1 MAPSGRPKWIH
12 TLEDAVA
19 HYRAVPPAELPA
31 DEQLEEATRVFGR
44 EIADGADLCALMKEQ
59 KFQEISMGQPQGGFF
74 QVYPHFRQSDLE
86 RLFAAIR
93 QLRDGHRPARTM
105 GDSEEEPLELDGD
118 LEKRE
123 RFSAAR
129 PPPPSD
135 EREGGRLEAWV
146 VRAFAR
152 GSAVVNTLAEGA
164 SGCFLL
170 RRGFRL
176 NGEAVGRAALDAGAR
191 VRFVSFARSATGG
204 RFVADIV
211 EYAPMQIHRYA
222 RLLRGVGEAAGRLF
236 VDELGALADLPA
248 GDSNVPP
255 GVQFV
260 GGLRFAF
267 GWTRAGV
274 RCSVGLGGFLNYTME
289 DVVFGGCPWPLTGGR
304 GGVEWQ
310 HRFAGGERPNFKPF
324 CDRPFVRVL
333 CRCVEALE
341 GRPADECL
349 QIVGSMQRVRLW
361 GESSGERAA
370 FGSAASSGAGGY
382 TRGHF
387 YDVYVLSSRLDEWIF
402 ELRGRP
408 ARREVPGPRAV
419 AYLDRLEAAYRH
431 APAHYSR
438 TYVPPDQPPPPMRI
452 LEIIEDPLP
461 ASDDE
466 AD

>member
-19 HYRAVPPAELPA
+19 HYRHVPPAELPS
-31 DEQLEEATRVFGR
+31 DEQLEARFSLVQCNFLQPNEGKHLLEASPDEASRVFGR
-44 EIADGADLCALMKEQ
+44 EIAEAADLCALMKEQ
-59 KFQEISMGQPQGGFF
+59 KFQEISMGKPQGGFF
-74 QVYPHFRQSDLE
+74 HVYPKFRQSDLE
-86 RLFAAIR
+86 HLFDAIR
-93 QLRDGHRPARTM
+93 QLRDGQRPARTM
-105 GDSEEEPLELDGD
+105 DDCDEEPLELDDG

-135 EREGGRLEAWV
+135 EREDRVVDAWV

-164 SGCFLL
+164 GGCFLL

-176 NGEAVGRAALDAGAR
+176 RDEAVGRAALDVGAR
-191 VRFVSFARSATGG
+191 VRFVCPARSATGG
-204 RFVADIV
+204 RFVADLV

-236 VDELGALADLPA
+236 VDELGALTAHPA

-274 RCSVGLGGFLNYTME
+274 RCSFGFAGFLNYTME
-289 DVVFGGCPWPLTGGR
+289 DLAFAGCPWPLTGGR
-304 GGVEWQ
+304 GGVEWR
-310 HRFAGGERPNFKPF
+310 HRFSGGMRPDFKPLA
-324 CDRPFVRVL
+324 DRPFARVL
-333 CRCVEALE
+333 CRCVEPLA

-370 FGSAASSGAGGY
+370 FGSTAPTGTGGY
-382 TRGHF
+382 SLGHF
-387 YDVYVLSSRLDEWIF
+387 YDVYVLGSRLDEWIF
-402 ELRGRP
+402 ELRAHP
-408 ARREVPGPRAV
+408 AREVPGPRAV
-419 AYLDRLEAAYRH
+419 AYLDRLEAAYRQ

-438 TYVPPDQPPPPMRI
+438 T
-452 LEIIEDPLP
+452 
-461 ASDDE
+461 
-466 AD
+466 